1 MLGISDSD
9 DTPVPIGV
17 KQVVITDASTT
28 LDQTATRVQSNSAPV
43 WLYDPFCYT
52 PWYTAELASALTSAG
67 INLRLLCGTL
77 AREPNYFQQRSL
89 SPEICFSS
97 LSRIPDMGLRP
108 INRLLRLTQAIATIR
123 VLSSR
128 LRDETTQHPKVLHLQ
143 QLPMLEHGLEGDFSL
158 IDAAKD
164 RGVPVIHTVHNLL
177 PHSAGEQ
184 SRSRY
189 EKLYHRVDHLICHST
204 YAADQLTREFGVSRC
219 HISVIPHGPLFPSNS
234 GNSENDMRLARERLG
249 LPFDRPI
256 VLWQGIMAEYKGLD
270 VLLEAW
276 RRYIDLMHDATNAQ
290 PLLLIAGAGS
300 RVIESMV
307 RQHIREMPSSV
318 RAEIR
323 YITARE
329 LPDFYTAADVLV
341 YPYRAITTSGALL
354 TGLSYGKPII
364 ASNLPAFHDFLVAGE
379 NALLVEPRSI
389 DAWGMA
395 LRRIL
400 TDLASCKSSGSG
412 HLPQSIF
419 KQLSEGAA
427 LNQTRYMSW
436 NSIATQTLALYDRL
450 TR

>member
-1 MLGISDSD
+1 
-9 DTPVPIGV
+9 
-17 KQVVITDASTT
+17 VVITDTTTT
-28 LDQTATRVQSNSAPV
+28 LDQTVTHGQGTSAPV

-52 PWYTAELASALTSAG
+52 PWYTAELASALTSLG

-89 SPEICFSS
+89 SPEICFSP
-97 LSRIPDMGLRP
+97 LSRMPDMGLRP
-108 INRLLRLTQAIATIR
+108 INRLLRLTQAMATIR
-123 VLSSR
+123 MLIAS
-128 LRDETTQHPKVLHLQ
+128 LRDETAQHPKVLHLQ

-158 IDAAKD
+158 IDAAKN
-164 RGVPVIHTVHNLL
+164 RGVLVIHTVHNLL

-184 SRSRY
+184 AHFRY
-189 EKLYHRVDHLICHST
+189 RKLYRLVDHLICHST
-204 YAADQLTREFGVSRC
+204 YAADQLTREFGVNEY
-219 HISVIPHGPLFPSNS
+219 HISIIPHGPLFPSTS

-276 RRYIDLMHDATNAQ
+276 RRYIDLMHDAKNAQ
-290 PLLLIAGAGS
+290 PLLLLAGTGS
-300 RVIESMV
+300 KVIESMV
-307 RQHIREMPSSV
+307 RQHIHEMPTSV

-323 YITARE
+323 YLTARE

-364 ASNLPAFHDFLVAGE
+364 ASNLPAFHDFLVADE

-389 DAWGMA
+389 EAWGMA

-400 TDLASCKSSGSG
+400 ADFASRKSSGPG
-412 HLPQSIF
+412 HLPQNIF

-427 LNQTRYMSW
+427 LNQTRYMNW

-450 TR
+450 TH